1 MVKQWKGFLKSWFLF
16 TELVRKG
23 IRLKYRRSYLG
34 ILWSLME
41 PILTTCVLVL
51 VFGTL
56 YSNKRPD
63 FPVYI
68 ICGRL
73 LYAFFSQTTK
83 QTCKSIRKNA
93 TMIKKVYVPKYMYPL
108 ADVTFHFIIF
118 AISLLALIPVMI
130 YSHVAPTHYIWQV
143 FPAMLFIFLATLGIG
158 MFLSTI
164 NVFFRDIEY
173 LWNVV
178 SMLIM
183 YMCAIFYY
191 PEKILDSNLSW
202 ILKLN
207 PIYCSIDIFRGGM
220 MGYLAPSWNYIYAA
234 GFGVVAIVVGTLFFK
249 MNQDKFILHI

>member
-1 MVKQWKGFLKSWFLF
+1 MVKEWKGFLKSWFLF
-16 TELVRKG
+16 TELVKKG

-34 ILWSLME
+34 ILWSLVE

-56 YSNKRPD
+56 YSNKQQD

-93 TMIKKVYVPKYMYPL
+93 SMIKKVYVPKYMYPL

-130 YSHVAPTHYIWQV
+130 YSHVMPTKLIWQV
-143 FPAMLFIFLATLGIG
+143 FPAMLFVFGITLGIS

-173 LWNVV
+173 LWNVI

-191 PEKILDSNLSW
+191 PEKILNSRHAW

-220 MGYLAPSWNYIYAA
+220 MGYMASAWNYCYAA
-234 GFGVVAIVVGTLFFK
+234 AFACVAIIFGTWFFK
-249 MNQDKFILHI
+249 KKQDEFILHI